1 MSTKSKLSD
10 NREEKG
16 DHTTMIISGIP
27 EVVKT
32 EFKLYCVR
40 EGLSMSEVL
49 VEVIRSILNS
59 RSNSR

>member
-1 MSTKSKLSD
+1 MSMKSKLSD

-27 EVVKT
+27 EIVKI

-49 VEVIRSILNS
+49 VEAIRSILN
-59 RSNSR
+59 NKNNL

>member
-1 MSTKSKLSD
+1 MSMKSKLSD

-27 EVVKT
+27 EIVKI

-49 VEVIRSILNS
+49 VEAIRSILN
-59 RSNSR
+59 NKG